1 MNYQKRQKH
10 RFKPGNSCYKD
21 FINSLSPEEYQ
32 EHLAERRRRKA
43 MRQAMQTVANEFQSE
58 WISAI
63 HNAAWKTLQRA
74 LETGDPV
81 AFATVYDRIIGKPDK
96 TQISEEDR
104 PLPFSD
110 DLLGD

>member
-1 MNYQKRQKH
+1 MNYQKKQKN
-10 RFKPGNSCYKD
+10 RFKPGNSHYRD

-32 EHLAERRRRKA
+32 QHLAERRRRKA
-43 MRQAMQTVANEFQSE
+43 MRQAMETVQNEFQSE

-81 AFATVYDRIIGKPDK
+81 AFATVYDRVIGKPAQKDAAD
-96 TQISEEDR
+96 TER

-110 DLLGD
+110 DLLG